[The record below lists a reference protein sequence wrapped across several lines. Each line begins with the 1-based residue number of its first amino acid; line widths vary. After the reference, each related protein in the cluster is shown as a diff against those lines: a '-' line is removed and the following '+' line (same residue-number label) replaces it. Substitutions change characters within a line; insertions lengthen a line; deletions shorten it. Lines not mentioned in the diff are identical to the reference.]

1 MMLLAEPDVPPQLDQ
16 GVVTEAAHDD
26 DDDDDDDDDGNGNG
40 IGNGIGNALAQP
52 VAAVQ
57 TPPPPSAPIVNSSL
71 RETLVR

>member
-1 MMLLAEPDVPPQLDQ
+1 MMLLVEPDVPPQLDQ

-26 DDDDDDDDDGNGNG
+26 D
-40 IGNGIGNALAQP
+40 GNGIGNALAQP

-57 TPPPPSAPIVNSSL
+57 TPPPPSAPIVNYSL